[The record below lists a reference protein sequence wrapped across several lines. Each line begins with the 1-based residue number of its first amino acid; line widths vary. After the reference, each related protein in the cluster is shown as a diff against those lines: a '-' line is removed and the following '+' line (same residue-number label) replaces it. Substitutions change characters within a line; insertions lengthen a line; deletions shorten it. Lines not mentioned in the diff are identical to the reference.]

1 MKINVSF
8 TAMTLIFV
16 IKIYRTITNDY
27 FKNHIFECFHYMFG
41 FLKSGYIYKSRYVY
55 IFYFNL
61 KYISSCT
68 TFIF

>member
-27 FKNHIFECFHYMFG
+27 LKNHIFECFHYMFG
-41 FLKSGYIYKSRYVY
+41 FLKSGYICDQKCKKGRFVGFGRNRDFPL
-55 IFYFNL
+55 I
-61 KYISSCT
+61 
-68 TFIF
+68 